1 MNPIDAFVAEL
12 KIEARS
18 TRKMLERVPPESL
31 GWRPHEKSST
41 LGKVAGHIAD
51 IPGLFIVPLLQ
62 DECDYNT
69 YQSNTGTVPEI
80 LDTFDANI
88 ARSYETL
95 GALTPEQLLAP
106 FRYRYGDR
114 VIFEL
119 PRFVVIR
126 STTFNH
132 LIHHRGQLSVYLRM
146 LGVALPAIY
155 GPTADER

>member
-1 MNPIDAFVAEL
+1 MNPIDAIVAEL

-18 TRKMLERVPPESL
+18 TRRMLERVPPESL

-51 IPGLFIVPLLQ
+51 IPGLFMVPLLQ

-69 YQSNTGTVPEI
+69 YRSTTGTVPEI
-80 LDTFDANI
+80 LGTFDVNI
-88 ARSYETL
+88 ARAKETL
-95 GALTPEQLLAP
+95 GALTAEQLLAP
-106 FRYRYGDR
+106 WRYRRGER
-114 VIFEL
+114 IIFEL

-126 STTFNH
+126 STTLNH

-146 LGVALPAIY
+146 LGVPLPPIY
-155 GPTADER
+155 GPTADES